1 MPANAHMTT
10 NTDTALCISCGRAT
24 AAQLVCPG
32 CGVVQSPAA
41 EPDFFS
47 LFALPRRLTIDLEDL
62 AERYYALSR
71 RLHPDLLHD
80 RPPAEQAA
88 SVRATAQVNRAY
100 RILRDPVNRALYWLS
115 LHGESLGRD
124 NERVPPELA
133 SLVFDV
139 QEKLEELRTARQ
151 KGDAPAAEAEMRGIH
166 IELRDKMRGF
176 EERLSESFTRSDCAD
191 GNRADALAETKK
203 ILSELHYLR
212 TLIRDVEK
220 ELEPQWSA

>member
-1 MPANAHMTT
+1 MTT
-10 NTDTALCISCGRAT
+10 NTDTALCISCGKAT
-24 AAQLVCPG
+24 AAQLVCSG
-32 CGVVQSPAA
+32 CGVVQSPTG

-47 LFALPRRLTIDLEDL
+47 LFALPRKLAIDLEGL

-71 RLHPDLLHD
+71 RLHPDLFHN
-80 RPPAEQAA
+80 RPTAEQVA
-88 SVRATAQVNRAY
+88 SLRATAEVNRAY
-100 RILRDPVNRALYWLS
+100 RILRDPVNRGLYWLS

-139 QEKLEELRTARQ
+139 QEKLEELRTARR
-151 KGDAPAAEAEMRGIH
+151 KGSAPAAEAEMRGIH
-166 IELRDKMRGF
+166 GELREKMRAF
-176 EERLSESFTRSDCAD
+176 EERLSESFKRSDSVD
-191 GNRADALAETKK
+191 GSHEAALAETKK